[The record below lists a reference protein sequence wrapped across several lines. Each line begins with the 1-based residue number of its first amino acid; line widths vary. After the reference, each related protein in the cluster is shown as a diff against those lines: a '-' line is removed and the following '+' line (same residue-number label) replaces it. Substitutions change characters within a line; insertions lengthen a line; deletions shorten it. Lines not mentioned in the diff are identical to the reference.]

1 MTRGYIYINIL
12 GAGYK
17 AHNDNVQIFRTG
29 SMNCTIPVEGFICTI
44 NSLLMNN
51 LVCSQLF
58 LQTLFSPL
66 SQTLFLP
73 IPVSWHSLVNGCR
86 HFWKWKLDCSF
97 VYPLMIADTPYILI
111 DSWQWNL
118 SNLQI
123 NKNISFDKV
132 TEQWGSV
139 YSNLHLA
146 KKSAVNTCLWTLL

>member
-1 MTRGYIYINIL
+1 MVLIITRGFIYINIL

-17 AHNDNVQIFRTG
+17 AHNVHIFRTG
-29 SMNCTIPVEGFICTI
+29 SMNCAIPVEGFICTI

-51 LVCSQLF
+51 LVCSKLF

-118 SNLQI
+118 SLI
-123 NKNISFDKV
+123 CKSTKISPL
-132 TEQWGSV
+132 TR
-139 YSNLHLA
+139 
-146 KKSAVNTCLWTLL
+146 

>member
-17 AHNDNVQIFRTG
+17 AHNDNFQIFRTG
-29 SMNCTIPVEGFICTI
+29 SMNCAIPVEGFICTI

-97 VYPLMIADTPYILI
+97 VYPLMIADTPYKLI

-118 SNLQI
+118 SLI
-123 NKNISFDKV
+123 CKSTKISPL
-132 TEQWGSV
+132 TR
-139 YSNLHLA
+139 
-146 KKSAVNTCLWTLL
+146 